1 MGIYVDVD
9 LDEFDEQEIVE
20 YLQGLGYSVKDNSPF
35 DTEDEQEIVEYLQ
48 GLGYSVKDN
57 SPFDTEDE
65 EECEQR
71 LALMELYRQ
80 YRTKDARLMD
90 TLREYLSETLGKVM

>member
-1 MGIYVDVD
+1 MYVEVDVD
-9 LDEFDEQEIVE
+9 LDAFDE
-20 YLQGLGYSVKDNSPF
+20 D
-35 DTEDEQEIVEYLQ
+35 EIVEYLQ

-65 EECEQR
+65 EECERR

-90 TLREYLSETLGKVM
+90 TLREYLSEALGKVL

>member
-9 LDEFDEQEIVE
+9 LDEF
-20 YLQGLGYSVKDNSPF
+20 
-35 DTEDEQEIVEYLQ
+35 DEQEIVEYLQ